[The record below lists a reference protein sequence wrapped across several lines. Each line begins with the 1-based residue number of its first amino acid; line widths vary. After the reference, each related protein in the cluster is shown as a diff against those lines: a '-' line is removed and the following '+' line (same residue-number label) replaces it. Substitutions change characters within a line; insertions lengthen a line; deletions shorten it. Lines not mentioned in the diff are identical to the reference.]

1 MGGFLWGV
9 SRKLIKRITEI
20 EIDTHYYD
28 NDVVP
33 SSQTIFTYDINRT
46 DKTAE
51 ITGFVSNNISQVVIP
66 YRIQYGD
73 SASHMFANVITLK
86 NGAFKENVYLNDM
99 TIPNTI
105 DIIPKDCFKNCSHLI
120 RVNIPKS
127 IKVISSGAFQGCTDL
142 KSLFIP
148 YTVNEIQADAFKDC
162 SNLKIICYKHSTA
175 EEYAKANNVPY
186 SLISYTLDDDITKD
200 SENLVTSGTIWTNIQ
215 AVIKKITD
223 HINNKS
229 NPHDNSTFKNSNM
242 TGSTNIN
249 SAVINGGTLTTVANN
264 DLSLVNKQYVDK
276 EVSEIT
282 SPSVGIG
289 YQKQYDTALQ
299 TNTKTVVGAINE
311 LNNKVNTV
319 SGKLQTGWNNVSLN
333 VLYPL
338 GWTFLNKPYAYTDDG
353 VSVDYRVK
361 NLDVSNETIKNN
373 TNTFDIYVPCDCN
386 YMFSTTNS
394 NSISGYPIDYLV
406 VSYYYT
412 GADGKNL
419 DTVTGISNT
428 NWPLSKNTVGYSHGN
443 EIKNSSGT
451 TLIYWGGDNTGGG
464 SANAST
470 KYYESVYFNIKAIQ
484 EQLPNEDIDI
494 ILYGTWFSE
503 LGNGNIYISMNC
515 YTCSTTPAISTNNK
529 IITLSG
535 DDLTETYSNDND
547 LSCYIPTKKGSPAD
561 YKNAYTP
568 AFKITFKK
576 VTDDSNYRTII
587 IQPLS

>member
-1 MGGFLWGV
+1 
-9 SRKLIKRITEI
+9 
-20 EIDTHYYD
+20 
-28 NDVVP
+28 
-33 SSQTIFTYDINRT
+33 
-46 DKTAE
+46 
-51 ITGFVSNNISQVVIP
+51 
-66 YRIQYGD
+66 
-73 SASHMFANVITLK
+73 
-86 NGAFKENVYLNDM
+86 
-99 TIPNTI
+99 
-105 DIIPKDCFKNCSHLI
+105 
-120 RVNIPKS
+120 
-127 IKVISSGAFQGCTDL
+127 
-142 KSLFIP
+142 
-148 YTVNEIQADAFKDC
+148 
-162 SNLKIICYKHSTA
+162 
-175 EEYAKANNVPY
+175 
-186 SLISYTLDDDITKD
+186 
-200 SENLVTSGTIWTNIQ
+200 
-215 AVIKKITD
+215 
-223 HINNKS
+223 
-229 NPHDNSTFKNSNM
+229 M

-264 DLSLVNKQYVDK
+264 NLSLVNKQYVDK
-276 EVSEIT
+276 EVSEIVA
-282 SPSVGIG
+282 PSVGVG

-311 LNNKVNTV
+311 LNSKVNTV

-353 VSVDYRVK
+353 ISVDYRVK

-386 YMFSTTNS
+386 YVFSTTNS

-412 GADGKNL
+412 GADGKDL
-419 DTVTGISNT
+419 DTVTGVSNT

-503 LGNGNIYISMNC
+503 LGNGNIYISMDC
-515 YTCSTTPAISTNNK
+515 YTCSTIPTISTNNK

-535 DDLTETYSNDND
+535 DDLTK
-547 LSCYIPTKKGSPAD
+547 YI
-561 YKNAYTP
+561 
-568 AFKITFKK
+568 
-576 VTDDSNYRTII
+576 
-587 IQPLS
+587 Q

>member
-1 MGGFLWGV
+1 MGFFNGFPDTVLR
-9 SRKLIKRITEI
+9 RKADLVHGKVPAHQLPSFVDDVIEGYYNINDGLFYEDSEFTKQIFYIAQDGTKYDGEKNKIYVDLNNGHDYRWSGTYFVDLHNNASFVDTTLKGTTKITNEI
-20 EIDTHYYD
+20 VD
-28 NDVVP
+28 NSVVE
-33 SSQTIFTYDINRT
+33 TGEV
-46 DKTAE
+46 KTLK
-51 ITGFVSNNISQVVIP
+51 SNN
-66 YRIQYGD
+66 
-73 SASHMFANVITLK
+73 A
-86 NGAFKENVYLNDM
+86 
-99 TIPNTI
+99 TI
-105 DIIPKDCFKNCSHLI
+105 KQL
-120 RVNIPKS
+120 
-127 IKVISSGAFQGCTDL
+127 
-142 KSLFIP
+142 SLE
-148 YTVNEIQADAFKDC
+148 T
-162 SNLKIICYKHSTA
+162 
-175 EEYAKANNVPY
+175 
-186 SLISYTLDDDITKD
+186 
-200 SENLVTSGTIWTNIQ
+200 
-215 AVIKKITD
+215 
-223 HINNKS
+223 
-229 NPHDNSTFKNSNM
+229 
-242 TGSTNIN
+242 
-249 SAVINGGTLTTVANN
+249 GTLTTVSNN
-264 DLSLVNKQYVDK
+264 DLSLVNKKYVDK
-276 EVSEIT
+276 EVSEII

-289 YQKQYDTALQ
+289 YQKQYDSALQ

-386 YMFSTTNS
+386 YVFSTTNS

-412 GADGKNL
+412 GADGKDL

-443 EIKNSSGT
+443 EIKNNSDI

-464 SANAST
+464 SSNAST

-503 LGNGNIYISMNC
+503 LGNGNIYISMDC
-515 YTCSTTPAISTNNK
+515 YTCSNIPTLSTNSNK

-535 DDLTETYSNDND
+535 DDLTKTYSNDNN
-547 LSCYIPTKKGSPAD
+547 LSCYIPTKKGSPSD

-576 VTDDSNYRTII
+576 VTTESNYRTII